1 LTRIM
6 KHFVSVIIVSAILV
20 VSPPKIGAAQSKTA
34 KAETTGY
41 KYDTPK
47 TKLEGILVERK
58 VYGPP
63 GYGETPAKDVR
74 ETILVLK
81 LPRPIAVKP
90 AQDAEAKSSF
100 NQDPANN
107 VREVQLFLSHDQT
120 WNTKALL
127 GRVVIATGTLNESVT
142 ASQRTKVWLSLQK
155 LDSKR

>member
-1 LTRIM
+1 
-6 KHFVSVIIVSAILV
+6 
-20 VSPPKIGAAQSKTA
+20 
-34 KAETTGY
+34 
-41 KYDTPK
+41 
-47 TKLEGILVERK
+47 
-58 VYGPP
+58 
-63 GYGETPAKDVR
+63 
-74 ETILVLK
+74 